1 MCPTWAPTLA
11 VGAQRPAVLGGH
23 IGSIAYFEFWILET
37 LWWWWVWGG
46 GGFEAGGRLMYC
58 NERGDCSSS
67 ARQSRLARFFLVRK
81 DGDMPTG

>member
-1 MCPTWAPTLA
+1 MPDM
-11 VGAQRPAVLGGH
+11 GAHTCSWRPAASRAGRPH
-23 IGSIAYFEFWILET
+23 NIAYLEFLILET
-37 LWWWWVWGG
+37 WWWCVW